1 MDQASPL
8 AARVAAYFEMWNET
22 DGAAR
27 RELVEEVWTADAL
40 SVDPIAEV
48 SGWAAIE
55 AHVAGVQQQYPGY
68 RIAQRGDLDAHHD
81 RARFP
86 WVMCDGDG
94 KAVLTGID
102 SVRLAA
108 DGRFAE
114 LVGYFDPAPA

>member
-22 DGAAR
+22 DAAAR
-27 RELVEEVWTADAL
+27 RELVDEVWTADAL

-48 SGWAAIE
+48 SGRTAIDG
-55 AHVAGVQQQYPGY
+55 HVAAVQQQYPGY
-68 RIAQRGDLDAHHD
+68 RIVQNGDVDAHHD

-86 WVMCDGDG
+86 WVMRDGTG
-94 KAVLTGID
+94 QAVLTGID

-114 LVGYFDPAPA
+114 LVGYFDPTPA